1 MVVCLDGPLFRRY
14 VRKAPALTKLVKDAR
29 RLKESVCA
37 QDPYEQTGLRR
48 VLNFGH
54 SFGHVLESLS
64 RFKLSHGDA
73 VGLGMLCALDVGRTL
88 GITPASVADEV
99 EQAMYRGPGVLGRDR
114 IAHLHPSCA
123 PRRRGGSARRRQEGR
138 QGGRAAHGAPHRH
151 WRLRGP
157 GRLRGHVA
165 LPLAL
170 LETGTPPMSKPSVR
184 KLHVDPS
191 HLVPARLTPPVSKSD
206 AQRALVLAH
215 LTGHWPLAVLQNEP
229 EADLAADV
237 RVLTRGVE
245 TLRLPPGPVRDVDC
259 ADGGAPFRIFVT
271 QAAVTPGAKVRI
283 TGTPRLGERPHGP
296 LFDSLREALGPSG
309 LVLKEG
315 KPWPVELHAPDRTGE
330 PVFRVP
336 GAQSSQYA
344 SSLLLGCAALFLRE
358 HRPWSVEIQG
368 PLTSAGYLELTVS
381 WLRRFGFTVEET
393 PSRFTVTAHQP
404 SAHAPPMPG
413 DWSSLGYLLLI
424 AWRTG
429 GSVERA
435 DPSSAHPD
443 QAHPAADPARGPH
456 PRPRAGASPC
466 AWRARPGTASPPPAR
481 SARTC
486 CPPWPR
492 SPACCRAPPPCTD
505 VSILRLKESDR
516 LEGIRT
522 LVSAYGGAT
531 TLDGRDA

>member
-1 MVVCLDGPLFRRY
+1 
-14 VRKAPALTKLVKDAR
+14 
-29 RLKESVCA
+29 
-37 QDPYEQTGLRR
+37 
-48 VLNFGH
+48 
-54 SFGHVLESLS
+54 
-64 RFKLSHGDA
+64 
-73 VGLGMLCALDVGRTL
+73 
-88 GITPASVADEV
+88 
-99 EQAMYRGPGVLGRDR
+99 
-114 IAHLHPSCA
+114 
-123 PRRRGGSARRRQEGR
+123 
-138 QGGRAAHGAPHRH
+138 
-151 WRLRGP
+151 
-157 GRLRGHVA
+157 
-165 LPLAL
+165 
-170 LETGTPPMSKPSVR
+170 MSKPSVS
-184 KLHVDPS
+184 KIHVDPS
-191 HLVPARLTPPVSKSD
+191 HLVPASLTPPVSKSD

-245 TLRLPPGPVRDVDC
+245 ALRLPPGPVQDVDC

-309 LVLKEG
+309 LVLNEG
-315 KPWPVELHAPDRTGE
+315 KPWPVELHAPARTGE

-358 HRPWSVEIQG
+358 KRPWSVEIQG

-381 WLRRFGFTVEET
+381 WMRRFGFTVEET

-404 SAHAPPMPG
+404 SKSAPPMPG

-443 QAHPAADPARGPH
+443 QAILRLIQPAGLTPVPGSDLTMRVEGQARDGLTASGKECPDLLPTLAALACVL
-456 PRPRAGASPC
+456 PRPS
-466 AWRARPGTASPPPAR
+466 TLH
-481 SARTC
+481 
-486 CPPWPR
+486 
-492 SPACCRAPPPCTD
+492 D

-522 LVSAYGGAT
+522 LVSAYGGNT
-531 TLDGRDA
+531 TLEGETLTITPPAAPPAHFEMDSRGDHRLAMVSATLSILSGARLTLTGPECVEKSFPGFWRQVERVGVRLTE